1 MSKKKKK
8 RKTIGKITQTR
19 GVMPPP
25 TKKVADKRKKNDRKK
40 VKERLKDGEQD
51 V

>member
-1 MSKKKKK
+1 MPKKKKRK
-8 RKTIGKITQTR
+8 RKTIGKMTQTR

-40 VKERLKDGEQD
+40 VKEDLRRGDHD
-51 V
+51 

>member
-1 MSKKKKK
+1 
-8 RKTIGKITQTR
+8 
-19 GVMPPP
+19 MPPP